1 MGVRTK
7 VWKGALVLPNKRLNV
22 KEIMLLLRQIK
33 VLMSQ
38 GDLTDILDRRAT
50 DYCVATL
57 RSDGAF
63 LVLIFA
69 VPAGGSSRMS
79 AV

>member
-1 MGVRTK
+1 
-7 VWKGALVLPNKRLNV
+7 
-22 KEIMLLLRQIK
+22 MLLLRQIK
-33 VLMSQ
+33 VSMSQ

-63 LVLIFA
+63 LVLMFA